1 MKEKQPSPQTKE
13 TQEGQQIQREPAP
26 EATIGAEPVLSS
38 EAHAAYPAPERVTP
52 DWRRLEVA
60 VNRWGDRITAG
71 LSHAAENDT
80 STGRETARTIAH
92 VLGRAFGRM
101 SALAGYG
108 RTGEGEYEQLR
119 DEYLTLAQGTETGW
133 VKDLVDTYGSYLI
146 REKYPNVRTTTCMRQ
161 DHAKLEHLLVPTE
174 VEIGERKYLVHVPGI
189 YGRETIDDLT
199 ITLAEL
205 QIDQD
210 AALRA
215 YLSLPD
221 VNAVTGNIMED
232 FHNQFIGTYPSV
244 EDAIH
249 ELSGVED
256 RIEEVHEYAAE
267 RHLVIDNVSPD
278 YEALAET
285 MEAGFDIVEDDTG
298 KRRAYAFYK

>member
-1 MKEKQPSPQTKE
+1 MNEKQPSPQA
-13 TQEGQQIQREPAP
+13 QELQEDQRVQPGLVP
-26 EATIGAEPVLSS
+26 EATLGAEPVLSS

-52 DWRRLEVA
+52 DWRRLDVA
-60 VNRWGDRITAG
+60 ANRWGDRIAAG
-71 LSHAAENDT
+71 LSHAAENDI
-80 STGRETARTIAH
+80 SVGRETARTIAH
-92 VLGRAFGRM
+92 VLGRAFGRS

-119 DEYLTLAQGTETGW
+119 DEYLALAAGTETGW
-133 VKDLVDTYGSYLI
+133 VKDLVNTYGSYLI
-146 REKYPNVRTTTCMRQ
+146 REKYPDVRTTTYMRQ
-161 DHAKLEHLLVPTE
+161 DLAKLEHLLVATE
-174 VEIGERKYLVHVPGI
+174 VDIDERKYLVHVPGI
-189 YGRETIDDLT
+189 YGKETIDDLT
-199 ITLAEL
+199 TTLAEL
-205 QIDQD
+205 QLDQD

-221 VNAVTGNIMED
+221 VNAVTGDIMED
-232 FHNQFIGTYPSV
+232 FHSHFIGTYPSV

-267 RHLVIDNVSPD
+267 RHLFFDNISPD

-285 MEAGFDIVEDDTG
+285 MEAGFDIVEDNTG

>member
-1 MKEKQPSPQTKE
+1 MNEKQPFPQS
-13 TQEGQQIQREPAP
+13 QELQEHQRLHAGLVPEAAPRREP
-26 EATIGAEPVLSS
+26 TSS
-38 EAHAAYPAPERVTP
+38 MEEHAAYPAPERVTP
-52 DWRRLEVA
+52 DWRRLDVA
-60 VNRWGDRITAG
+60 VNRWGDRIAAG
-71 LSHAAENDT
+71 LSYAAENDT
-80 STGRETARTIAH
+80 QIGRETARTIAH

-119 DEYLTLAQGTETGW
+119 DEYLALAQGTETGW
-133 VKDLVDTYGSYLI
+133 VKELVDTYGSYLV
-146 REKYPNVRTTTCMRQ
+146 REKYPDVQTTTYMRQ

-174 VEIGERKYLVHVPGI
+174 VELDEQKYLVHVPGI
-189 YGRETIDDLT
+189 YGRETIEDLT
-199 ITLAEL
+199 TTLAEL

-221 VNAVTGNIMED
+221 VSAVTGDVMVD
-232 FHNQFIGTYPSV
+232 FHSHFIGTYPSL
-244 EDAIH
+244 EDAIY

-267 RHLVIDNVSPD
+267 RHLIFDNISPD

-298 KRRAYAFYK
+298 KRRVYAFYK